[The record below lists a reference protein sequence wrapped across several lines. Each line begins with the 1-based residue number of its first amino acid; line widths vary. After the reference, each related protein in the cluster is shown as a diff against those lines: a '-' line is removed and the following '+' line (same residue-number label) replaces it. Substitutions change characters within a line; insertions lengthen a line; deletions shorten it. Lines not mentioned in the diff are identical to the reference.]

1 LQYVSVGFVG
11 KQFHDEEK
19 RPELK
24 YKKNATTDVY
34 EICLNQE
41 NITSSGCDSSGP
53 HFAAGLV
60 VFLLLLC
67 S

>member
-24 YKKNATTDVY
+24 YKKNAQQMCMRFAQIKRILRLSDV
-34 EICLNQE
+34 IPAVL
-41 NITSSGCDSSGP
+41 TS
-53 HFAAGLV
+53 
-60 VFLLLLC
+60 LLDL
-67 S
+67 